1 MPSADQTMNALMN
14 FLHAPNWDA
23 SRRVLDA
30 HPELVNVGADMIDM
44 MLTDPTTTA
53 LAYRGRSDAESLLRL
68 HRTVLARC
76 KQVGVSRAFNELRH
90 K

>member
-1 MPSADQTMNALMN
+1 MPPAEQTMNALMN

-30 HPELVNVGADMIDM
+30 HPELLNVGIDMIDM
-44 MLTDPTTTA
+44 MLTDPATTA
-53 LAYRGRSDAESLLRL
+53 MAYRGRSDAETLLRN

-76 KQVGVSRAFNELRH
+76 KQVGVSRAFAELQR